1 MRANWNDN
9 EIKQLFE
16 IVEKNKENNLS
27 TLQSFKEYST
37 LSNRN
42 TFSIRN
48 FYYQYVR
55 FLNKNPQN
63 ASKLGI
69 DLSKHSVQSFEHFS
83 EKDKTELK
91 KQIEG
96 LTEKGF
102 SVRNACEKLA
112 NGNIKEMLRIQNK
125 YRSLSAKPKQ
135 AKVIPFPKQKTQNNK
150 LSDEDIK
157 SLFMGLVK
165 LVKENEKA
173 SLQSDLKLLVSKQ
186 EQQKRKELVL
196 LEQKQVEIEMLKKEI
211 AELTNK
217 NKKLNEILANY
228 RINFVKNS
236 PINTNN
242 WLFCKFV
249 V

>member
-1 MRANWNDN
+1 MKANWNDN

-16 IVEKNKENNLS
+16 IVEKNKQNNLS

-42 TFSIRN
+42 AFSIRN

-55 FLNKNPQN
+55 FLNKNPQIAN
-63 ASKLGI
+63 KLGI

-83 EKDKTELK
+83 EQDKTELK
-91 KQIEG
+91 KQIEN
-96 LTEKGF
+96 LTGKGF

-112 NGNIKEMLRIQNK
+112 NGNVKEMLRIQNK

-135 AKVIPFPKQKTQNNK
+135 AKVIPFPEQKTQKNK

-173 SLQSDLKLLVSKQ
+173 SLQNDLKLFASKQ

-196 LEQKQVEIEMLKKEI
+196 LEQKQIEIEMLKKEI
-211 AELTNK
+211 AELTDK

-242 WLFCKFV
+242 WLFCNFV

>member
-125 YRSLSAKPKQ
+125 YRSLLAKPKQ

-186 EQQKRKELVL
+186 ERQKRKELVL
-196 LEQKQVEIEMLKKEI
+196 LEQKQMEIEMLKKEI

>member
-1 MRANWNDN
+1 MKANWNDN

-16 IVEKNKENNLS
+16 IVENNKHNNLS
-27 TLQSFKEYST
+27 TLQSFKEYSA

-55 FLNKNPQN
+55 YLNKNPQIAN
-63 ASKLGI
+63 NLGI

-83 EKDKTELK
+83 EKDKAELI
-91 KQIEG
+91 KQIEN
-96 LTEKGF
+96 LTEKGL

-125 YRSLSAKPKQ
+125 YRSLSAKQKP

-165 LVKENEKA
+165 LVKENEKT
-173 SLQSDLKLLVSKQ
+173 SLQNDLKLLVSKQ

-196 LEQKQVEIEMLKKEI
+196 LEQKQIEIEMLKKEI
-211 AELTNK
+211 AELTDK

-242 WLFCKFV
+242 WLFCNFV

>member
-242 WLFCKFV
+242 WLFCNFV